1 MHFVHKSADPKQV
14 VLQTIR
20 AGFEYQGQK
29 CSACSRCYFPDNLW
43 PQIKEGLVKEHAKLL
58 SSRKTYDILD
68 ADSGQT
74 VATAQQSTGAL
85 AKLLG
90 MILGPP
96 ATTIEVRAKSD
107 NAVLF
112 SVRRRGLL
120 MKKVEAIDAAG
131 QVVGL
136 YKAKRLSLAGG
147 FNVYDA
153 AGEHVAE
160 IRGKLLKSEYQFF
173 APDGTTVIAS
183 VSKKW
188 PASAKALFTSADS
201 YAVEI
206 QPGFVGVPGITTLVL
221 GAAIAASALFAAAG
235 GKAGAGGS
243 SDDE

>member
-1 MHFVHKSADPKQV
+1 MLDKNKYV
-14 VLQTIR
+14 
-20 AGFEYQGQK
+20 
-29 CSACSRCYFPDNLW
+29 
-43 PQIKEGLVKEHAKLL
+43 VKEHAKLL

-147 FNVYDA
+147 FNIYDA
-153 AGEHVAE
+153 AGKHVAE
-160 IRGKLLKSEYQFF
+160 IRGKLLKSEYRFF
-173 APDGTTVIAS
+173 TPDGKAEMGS
-183 VSKKW
+183 VSKSW
-188 PASAKALFTSADS
+188 AGSAKALLTSADT
-201 YAVEI
+201 YGVEVK
-206 QPGFVGVPGITTLVL
+206 PEFASVSGVRVLIL
-221 GAAIAASALFAAAG
+221 GAAIAAGALFATAG